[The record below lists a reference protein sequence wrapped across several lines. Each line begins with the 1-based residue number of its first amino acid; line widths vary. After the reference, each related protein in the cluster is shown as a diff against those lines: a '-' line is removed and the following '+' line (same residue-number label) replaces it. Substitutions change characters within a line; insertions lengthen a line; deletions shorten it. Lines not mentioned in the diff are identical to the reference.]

1 MNVVD
6 INKNLPHRVSTVVC
20 LKCYRRWVAVRPTT
34 VPLKELECDD
44 CGAGYVIETGEQV
57 E

>member
-1 MNVVD
+1 MIID
-6 INKNLPHRVSTVVC
+6 INKNVPHRVSTVIC

-34 VPLKELECDD
+34 VLLKELECDD
-44 CGAGYVIETGEQV
+44 CGAGYVIETGEII